1 MMAQEL
7 IHESSVLE
15 EDKIVAHLVSQF
27 TSNEMETEMRL
38 GVGEVETRVYVNE
51 GREPGRR
58 WLADER

>member
-1 MMAQEL
+1 MMAHEL
-7 IHESSVLE
+7 IHKSSVLE
-15 EDKIVAHLVSQF
+15 EDKIVAHLVLQF

-58 WLADER
+58 WLAGER